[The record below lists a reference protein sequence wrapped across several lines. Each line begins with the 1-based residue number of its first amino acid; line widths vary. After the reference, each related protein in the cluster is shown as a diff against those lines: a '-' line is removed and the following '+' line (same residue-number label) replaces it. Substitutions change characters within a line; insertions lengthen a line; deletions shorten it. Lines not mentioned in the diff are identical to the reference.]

1 MNSIKRTDILIVGAG
16 LSGLA
21 VALMLPEKFKVTLIT
36 KDKFDACSTA
46 WAQGGIAAVSS
57 TSDSFEKHFHDTLK
71 NGHGLVNKDVAEII
85 INEAPNAINWL
96 IEKNIKFTKNYGSIN
111 LTLEGGHS
119 ERRIFHIL
127 DKTGKVI
134 HNKLINEIKRKKNIN
149 IISNH
154 QVIDLITT
162 KANTGKSKECLG
174 AYVFNQKEK
183 YVETYISKKV
193 ILATGGA
200 SKLYQFTS
208 NPKTSTGDGIAIAWR
223 AGCKITNMEFVQ
235 FHPTCL
241 YHANAKSFLISE
253 SLRGEGGKLLTPQ
266 KNSFMDKYDLRK
278 ELAPRDIVA
287 RAIDFEMKKYGFS
300 HVLLDISHKPAS
312 FIKKRFPII
321 YKKCLSLGIDI
332 TRIPIPVVPASH
344 YTCGGVQAHIN
355 GKTEVK
361 RLHVI
366 GEAAHTGFHGANRLA
381 SNSLLECLVM
391 AKECSENIKNISDAN
406 FSHGINKLP
415 KWDDSYVSE
424 SKENIVISH
433 NWDELRKIMWNY
445 VGIVR
450 SDRRLF
456 RAAQRIK
463 IIENEVNEYY
473 HKHKLTS
480 DLLELRNIIE
490 VSNLIIKSAL
500 IRKESRGLHYSED
513 YPLLNKKFEKNT
525 YIQGKQ
531 NDYFLELVTAKS

>member
-1 MNSIKRTDILIVGAG
+1 MNSIKRTDILIAGTG

-57 TSDSFEKHFHDTLK
+57 TSDSFEKHFNDTLK
-71 NGHGLVNKDVAEII
+71 NGHGLVNKDVAETI

-96 IEKNIKFTKNYGSIN
+96 IEKNIKFTKNHGSIN

-134 HNKLINEIKRKKNIN
+134 HNKLINEIKTKKNIN

-266 KNSFMDKYDLRK
+266 KDSFMDKYDSRR

-332 TRIPIPVVPASH
+332 TRMPIPVVPASH
-344 YTCGGVQAHIN
+344 YTCGGVHTHIN
-355 GKTEVK
+355 GETEVK

-424 SKENIVISH
+424 SKENILISH
-433 NWDELRKIMWNY
+433 NWDELRKIMWSY

-450 SDRRLF
+450 SDKRLF

-531 NDYFLELVTAKS
+531 NDYFLELITAKS

>member
-1 MNSIKRTDILIVGAG
+1 MNSIKRTDILIAGTG

-57 TSDSFEKHFHDTLK
+57 TSDSFEKHFNDTLK
-71 NGHGLVNKDVAEII
+71 NGHGLVNKDVAETI

-96 IEKNIKFTKNYGSIN
+96 IEKNIKFTKNHGSIN

-134 HNKLINEIKRKKNIN
+134 HNKLINEIKTKKNIN

-266 KNSFMDKYDLRK
+266 KDSFMDKYDSRR

-332 TRIPIPVVPASH
+332 TRMPIPVVPASH
-344 YTCGGVQAHIN
+344 YTCGGVQTHIN
-355 GKTEVK
+355 GETEVK

-433 NWDELRKIMWNY
+433 NWDELRKIMWSY

-450 SDRRLF
+450 SDKRLF

-531 NDYFLELVTAKS
+531 NDYFLELITAKS

>member
-1 MNSIKRTDILIVGAG
+1 MNSIKRTDILIAGTG

-57 TSDSFEKHFHDTLK
+57 TSDSFEKHFNDTLK
-71 NGHGLVNKDVAEII
+71 NGHGLVNKDVAETI

-96 IEKNIKFTKNYGSIN
+96 IEKNIKFTKNHGSIN

-134 HNKLINEIKRKKNIN
+134 HNKLINEIKTKKNIN

-266 KNSFMDKYDLRK
+266 KDSFMDKYDSRK

-321 YKKCLSLGIDI
+321 HKKCLSLGIDI
-332 TRIPIPVVPASH
+332 TRMPIPVVPASH
-344 YTCGGVQAHIN
+344 YTCGGVQTHIN
-355 GKTEVK
+355 GETEVK

-391 AKECSENIKNISDAN
+391 AKECSENIKNISDVN

-433 NWDELRKIMWNY
+433 NWDELRKIMWSY

-450 SDRRLF
+450 SDKRLF

-531 NDYFLELVTAKS
+531 NDYFLELITAKS

>member
-46 WAQGGIAAVSS
+46 WAQGGIAAASS

-134 HNKLINEIKRKKNIN
+134 HNKLINEIKTKKNIN

-332 TRIPIPVVPASH
+332 TRMPIPVVPASH

-355 GKTEVK
+355 GQTEVK

-406 FSHGINKLP
+406 FTHGINKLP

-433 NWDELRKIMWNY
+433 NWDELRKIMWSY

>member
-1 MNSIKRTDILIVGAG
+1 MNSIKRTDILIAGTG

-57 TSDSFEKHFHDTLK
+57 TSDSFEKHFNDTLK
-71 NGHGLVNKDVAEII
+71 NGHGLVNKDVAETI

-96 IEKNIKFTKNYGSIN
+96 IEKNIKFTKNHGSIN

-134 HNKLINEIKRKKNIN
+134 HNKLINEIKTKKNIN

-266 KNSFMDKYDLRK
+266 KDSFMDKYDSRR

-321 YKKCLSLGIDI
+321 HKKCLSLGIDI
-332 TRIPIPVVPASH
+332 TRMPIPVVPASH
-344 YTCGGVQAHIN
+344 YTCGGVQTHIN
-355 GKTEVK
+355 GETEVK

-391 AKECSENIKNISDAN
+391 AKECSENIKNISDTN

-415 KWDDSYVSE
+415 KWDDIYVSE

-433 NWDELRKIMWNY
+433 NWDELRKIMWSY

-450 SDRRLF
+450 SDKRLF

-531 NDYFLELVTAKS
+531 NDYFLELITAKS